1 MKISSY
7 PVAAIITT
15 LLCVALLHSQPC
27 NAKCPFASLG
37 LRKRR
42 SLQSYEDVD
51 SQMVINERRALLGF
65 DLSAVETLAATNW
78 QSVKVRQQ
86 GNADKAVK
94 AMKSSSQQKT
104 SISQDVLL
112 MAFQKNSRTRLSG
125 SCGLL
130 YICSTICSTCCDSR
144 QLIAYI

>member
-1 MKISSY
+1 LYSGGAPKMWSKMKISSY

-15 LLCVALLHSQPC
+15 LLCIALLHSQPC

-37 LRKRR
+37 LRERR

-86 GNADKAVK
+86 QGKADKAVK
-94 AMKSSSQQKT
+94 AIKSSSQQKA
-104 SISQDVLL
+104 SILQDVLL
-112 MAFQKNSRTRLSG
+112 MVFQTNSRARLFG

-130 YICSTICSTCCDSR
+130 YI
-144 QLIAYI
+144 L